1 MCHVVLLA
9 IPFLALPVFWILP
22 LPQAIAVY
30 GTVLFIS
37 IFLFWKIIQALMARV
52 ITGKE
57 ALLGAR
63 GKVLEA
69 RGESSAKVEIG
80 SEIWNAESTHP
91 LMIGQSV
98 VVKEINGLELIV
110 EPTSL
115 IPLSL
120 GISPP
125 RSGCHSW

>member
-1 MCHVVLLA
+1 MCHVILFAV
-9 IPFLALPVFWILP
+9 PFLALPVFWILP
-22 LPQAIAVY
+22 LPQAIVVY

-37 IFLFWKIIQALMARV
+37 TFLFWKIIQALMARV

-69 RGESSAKVEIG
+69 RGENSAKVEIG
-80 SEIWNAESTHP
+80 NEIWNAESTHP

-115 IPLSL
+115 ISLSL

-125 RSGCHSW
+125 RPGCHSW

>member
-1 MCHVVLLA
+1 MCHVILFAV
-9 IPFLALPVFWILP
+9 PFLALPVFWILP

-30 GTVLFIS
+30 GTVLFVS
-37 IFLFWKIIQALMARV
+37 TFLFWKIIQALMARV

-57 ALLGAR
+57 ALLGAH

-69 RGESSAKVEIG
+69 RGENSAKVEIG
-80 SEIWNAESTHP
+80 NEIWNAESIHP
-91 LMIGQSV
+91 LPIGESV
-98 VVKEINGLELIV
+98 VVKEVNGLELIV
-110 EPTSL
+110 EPSSL